1 MFRALAAVAIFAASS
16 FVVAADAPAA
26 VPAASAAPA
35 SAAKKALAQQ
45 YFQVAGIDK
54 MYADKK
60 QIEQLI
66 DMQLKM
72 ADKNAAQNAP
82 PEKAAEFHKAIEKIR
97 PTLSASVTA
106 ALAKAGPE
114 LLDVIAQAYSE
125 AELKALIAFYGTP
138 EGKSIVAKNPLVTAE
153 MMRVSSKHMSAVM
166 QDIQK
171 SVMNSLQ
178 HPAASAKKAPAGK

>member
-1 MFRALAAVAIFAASS
+1 MLMFRVLAATVLLATSS
-16 FVVAADAPAA
+16 FVLAADVPAAAPAA
-26 VPAASAAPA
+26 ARAV

-72 ADKNAAQNAP
+72 ADKNAAQKAP
-82 PEKAAEFHKAIEKIR
+82 PEQAAEFHKAIENIR
-97 PTLSASVTA
+97 PKISTSVAS
-106 ALAKAGPE
+106 ALAKVRPE

-125 AELKALIAFYGTP
+125 TELKALIAFYGTP
-138 EGKSIVAKNPLVTAE
+138 EGKSIVAKNPLVT
-153 MMRVSSKHMSAVM
+153 
-166 QDIQK
+166 
-171 SVMNSLQ
+171 
-178 HPAASAKKAPAGK
+178 

>member
-1 MFRALAAVAIFAASS
+1 MYRVLLASVLFMASSLAAAGDSPVTT
-16 FVVAADAPAA
+16 
-26 VPAASAAPA
+26 PAASV
-35 SAAKKALAQQ
+35 AKKALVQQ

-60 QIEQLI
+60 QIESLI

-82 PEKAAEFHKAIEKIR
+82 PEKAAELHKAIEKIR
-97 PTLSASVTA
+97 PRISTQVAA
-106 ALAKAGPE
+106 ALAKVRPE

-125 AELKALIAFYGTP
+125 AELKALIAFYSTP

-153 MMRVSSKHMSAVM
+153 MMRVSSKHMGAVM

-171 SVMNSLQ
+171 SLMSSLQ
-178 HPAASAKKAPAGK
+178 DSAASAKKASAGK